1 MFKIQ
6 VSERIVEH
14 CKRQIQL
21 YNFGQRRTAN
31 GTPEQQLTGIIGQCA
46 IMEKFGLD
54 LIDGADGCDDGQDI
68 NFKGLV
74 VDVKTMGRTVDVR
87 PDFVNNFISLQL
99 RFNTDLYIFCS
110 LNKRNNELT
119 ICGWIPKSEFLQKA
133 NLYPEGTIRTRTD
146 GSTFK
151 TFADLYE
158 IKNRDLYDVNSF
170 EELTKSIEDH
180 YHKSG
185 AEGSQH

>member
-6 VSERIVEH
+6 VSQRIIEH
-14 CKRQIQL
+14 CQRQIQQ
-21 YNFGQRRTAN
+21 YNFGQRRIAN
-31 GTPEQQLTGIIGQCA
+31 GTPEQQFTGIVGQCA

-68 NFKGLV
+68 NYKGLV

-87 PDFVNNFISLQL
+87 PDFVNNFIALQL

-110 LNKRNNELT
+110 LNKRNYELT
-119 ICGWIPKSEFLQKA
+119 VCGWIPKSEFLEKA
-133 NLYPEGTIRTRTD
+133 HLYPRGTVRTRTD
-146 GSTFK
+146 GSTFR

-158 IKNRDLYDVNSF
+158 IGNRDLYNVDSF
-170 EELTKSIEDH
+170 EDLVLSIAEY
-180 YHKSG
+180 YHK
-185 AEGSQH
+185 

>member
-6 VSERIVEH
+6 VSQRIINH
-14 CKRQIQL
+14 CQRQIQQ
-21 YNFGQRRTAN
+21 YNFGQRNIAN
-31 GTPEQQLTGIIGQCA
+31 GTPEQQFTGIVGQCA

-68 NFKGLV
+68 NYKGLV

-87 PDFVNNFISLQL
+87 PNFVNNFIALQL

-110 LNKRNNELT
+110 LNKRTFELT
-119 ICGWIPKSEFLQKA
+119 VCGWIPKTEFLQKA
-133 NLYPEGTIRTRTD
+133 ELYPRGTIRTRTD
-146 GSTFK
+146 GSTFR

-158 IKNRDLYDVNSF
+158 IGNGDLYDVNSF
-170 EELTKSIEDH
+170 EELVSSISEH
-180 YHKSG
+180 YHL
-185 AEGSQH
+185 

>member
-6 VSERIVEH
+6 VSKYIIEH
-14 CKRQIQL
+14 CQKQIQL
-21 YNFGQRRTAN
+21 YNFGQRRIAN

-54 LIDGADGCDDGQDI
+54 LINGADGCDDGQDI
-68 NFKGLV
+68 NYKGLV

-87 PDFVNNFISLQL
+87 PNFVNNFIALQL

-119 ICGWIPKSEFLQKA
+119 VCGWIPKSEFLKKA
-133 NLYPEGTIRTRTD
+133 SLYPKGTIRTRTD
-146 GSTFK
+146 GTSFR

-158 IKNRDLYDVNSF
+158 IENHDLIDVNSF
-170 EELTKSIEDH
+170 NELVLSIAEY
-180 YHKSG
+180 YHK
-185 AEGSQH
+185 